1 MVKTLT
7 LSLQSLLK
15 FLQEQAEKILGIDS
29 QDLGRLLETDE
40 ERYNAVFLENTFKTF
55 NFRMRAKADT
65 YNDETRMKHT
75 IVSVEEINHAVWIKQ
90 MIKEV
95 EAAGVPIP
103 HKVNF
108 YCLCSSSL
116 V

>member
-1 MVKTLT
+1 M
-7 LSLQSLLK
+7 
-15 FLQEQAEKILGIDS
+15 
-29 QDLGRLLETDE
+29 ETDE

-95 EAAGVPIP
+95 EAAGLPIP

-108 YCLCSSSL
+108 YGLFSFSS